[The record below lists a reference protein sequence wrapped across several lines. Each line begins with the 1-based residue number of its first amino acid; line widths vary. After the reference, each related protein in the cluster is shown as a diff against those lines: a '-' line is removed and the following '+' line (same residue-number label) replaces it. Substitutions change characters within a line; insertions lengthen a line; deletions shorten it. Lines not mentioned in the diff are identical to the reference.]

1 MTVLFIK
8 KEKRGGRQEKKQ
20 KKDRTARGNR
30 EATPY
35 PCGGCNP
42 QLLSSNPAS
51 KWLLQMMCMVV
62 TDVGSAP
69 PSYGATEAPKT
80 HSSRC
85 GSIFSC
91 CPLNFQ
97 VLLTCAPVETLR
109 CSRIHP
115 RFVWLCL
122 VRQALKCSSPCG
134 VCIFFFFLK
143 KLLIKKM
150 HLQDLARQIKSFRT

>member
-1 MTVLFIK
+1 MYRTIVQAPALHTGQARTT
-8 KEKRGGRQEKKQ
+8 ESTKQ
-20 KKDRTARGNR
+20 KKDMTARGNR

-80 HSSRC
+80 HETGSSRC
-85 GSIFSC
+85 SSIFSC
-91 CPLNFQ
+91 CPLKFQ

-122 VRQALKCSSPCG
+122 VRQALKALLLFG
-134 VCIFFFFLK
+134 FFIIKIILN
-143 KLLIKKM
+143 LINELVN
-150 HLQDLARQIKSFRT
+150 HFET